1 MQNLALQIILLQVGK
16 NLHRSSQRI
25 AFARRQEVELLTFSS
40 GKRGEKTTEDA
51 LSATRSNKD
60 ETQRIT
66 TEVSIITASKI
77 VFNRET
83 FEKLTGHSTHSLLV
97 MELGGEGID
106 GYTFHN
112 LFFFIV
118 LL

>member
-1 MQNLALQIILLQVGK
+1 MIRGRTSPLPYW
-16 NLHRSSQRI
+16 
-25 AFARRQEVELLTFSS
+25 
-40 GKRGEKTTEDA
+40 KRGEKTTEDA
-51 LSATRSNKD
+51 LGATRSNKD

-97 MELGGEGID
+97 MEFGGEGID